1 MTILHLLTKKPDGLT
16 EKIIEEHKKTCEVT
30 VIDLQ
35 EDQAYDKIIDSI
47 AAADKVISW

>member
-1 MTILHLLTKKPDGLT
+1 MTILHLLTKKPDGFT
-16 EKIIEEHKKTCEVT
+16 EKIIEEQKKTCEVT

-35 EDQAYDKIIDSI
+35 EEQAYDKIIDSI